1 MDAVTTRLIATTDEP
16 DWYAEQLTAIRAPFR
31 IVKPRELVEA
41 AGAGLVAGSGGS
53 R

>member
-1 MDAVTTRLIATTDEP
+1 VDAVTTRLIATTDEP
-16 DWYAEQLTAIRAPFR
+16 DWYAELTAIRAPFR

-41 AGAGLVAGSGGS
+41 AGACLVAGSGGS